1 MSETASKGAVET
13 VASSQAT
20 ANLRAMGLITLGM
33 CAFVVNDTLMKK
45 SSAELPLGQIMA
57 VRGLLC
63 CLFMAPIV
71 AMTSGLSSIFRTYSW
86 PLFIRNIAEIGAVM
100 SFLAA
105 LFRLPMASV
114 SGVLQAV
121 PLVLTA
127 AAAFIL
133 RERVG
138 WRRWTASAIGLAG
151 VLLIIRPGTA
161 DFSIWFLAALATVFF
176 VTARDLATRFIPNTM
191 PSIAI
196 TFITAVVVTLAG
208 AALGLTEQWLVPSAI
223 VIVQLSGAAAL
234 ALIGYWSMIEA
245 MRTAEVSAIA
255 PFRYSVVL
263 WAMILGFLA
272 FNEVPSLW
280 TLAGSAIVIS
290 AGLYTWHRER
300 ILAHQRRAADL
311 SQSTTG

>member
-1 MSETASKGAVET
+1 MSETASKDVTET
-13 VASSQAT
+13 VASSQAK
-20 ANLRAMGLITLGM
+20 ANLRAMGLISLGM
-33 CAFVVNDTLMKK
+33 FAFVINDTLMKK
-45 SSAELPLGQIMA
+45 SSTELPLGQIMA
-57 VRGLLC
+57 LRGLLC
-63 CLFMAPIV
+63 CVFMLPIV
-71 AMTSGLSSIFRTYSW
+71 AMPSRLSSVLRIYSW
-86 PLFIRNIAEIGAVM
+86 PLFFRNIAEIGAVLA
-100 SFLAA
+100 FLTA

-121 PLVLTA
+121 PLVITA

-133 RERVG
+133 HEPVG
-138 WRRWTASAIGLAG
+138 WRRWTASAVGLVG
-151 VLLIIRPGTA
+151 VLLIIRPGTT
-161 DFSIWFLAALATVFF
+161 DFSIWFLAALAAVFF
-176 VTARDLATRFIPNTM
+176 VTARDLATRFIPSTT

-208 AALGLTEQWLVPSAI
+208 AALGLAENWLVPSAI
-223 VIVQLSGAAAL
+223 VIAQLSGAAAL

-272 FNEVPSLW
+272 FNEVPSVW
-280 TLAGSAIVIS
+280 TIFGSAIVIS

-300 ILAHQRRAADL
+300 VLARQA
-311 SQSTTG
+311 

>member
-1 MSETASKGAVET
+1 MSETASKGAAET
-13 VASSQAT
+13 VAPPQAA

-33 CAFVVNDTLMKK
+33 CAFVINDTLMKK
-45 SSAELPLGQIMA
+45 SSTELPVGQIMA

-63 CLFMAPIV
+63 CILMAPIV
-71 AMTSGLSSIFRTYSW
+71 AMTCGLSSILKTYSW
-86 PLFIRNIAEIGAVM
+86 PLFIRNVAEIGAVI

-121 PLVLTA
+121 PLVITA
-127 AAAFIL
+127 GAAFIL

-161 DFSIWFLAALATVFF
+161 DFSIWFLAALATVFC
-176 VTARDLATRFIPNTM
+176 VTTRDLATRYIPNTM
-191 PSIAI
+191 PSIAV

-208 AALGLTEQWLVPSAI
+208 AVLGLTEQWRVPSAI

-234 ALIGYWSMIEA
+234 ALFGYWSMIEA

-263 WAMILGFLA
+263 WAMVLGFLA
-272 FNEVPSLW
+272 FNEVPSVW
-280 TLAGSAIVIS
+280 TILGSAIVIS

-300 ILAHQRRAADL
+300 ILARHQQVTPPSAN
-311 SQSTTG
+311 